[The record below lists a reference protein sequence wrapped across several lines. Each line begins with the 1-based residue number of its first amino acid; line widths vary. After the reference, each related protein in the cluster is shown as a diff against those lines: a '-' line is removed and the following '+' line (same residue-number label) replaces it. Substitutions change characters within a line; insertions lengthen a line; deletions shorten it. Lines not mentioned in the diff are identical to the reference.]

1 MKEKNRVYA
10 FLVSKYGAKE
20 ADKAMINFADKQK
33 KYVEKPKQ

>member
-1 MKEKNRVYA
+1 MEKENRLYA
-10 FLVSKYGAKE
+10 FLVSKYGVAV